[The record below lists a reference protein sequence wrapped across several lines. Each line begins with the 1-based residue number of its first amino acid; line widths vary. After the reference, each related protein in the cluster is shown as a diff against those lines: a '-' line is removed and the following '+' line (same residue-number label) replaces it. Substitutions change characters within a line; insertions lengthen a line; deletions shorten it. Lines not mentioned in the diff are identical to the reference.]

1 MAKAYVSLALNGEY
15 YGYDIFDGVF
25 SSVKETIKQ
34 QMQRWFK
41 NENAAKEMGVSYV
54 TYEKTED
61 DFAKEFGT
69 RHTYVCFWRKNNE
82 DATLTRDEFKD
93 AVDECDELN
102 IDWVRDDI
110 CVLRLIMITEVE
122 I

>member
-1 MAKAYVSLALNGEY
+1 MAKAYVRLALNGEY
-15 YGYDIFDGVF
+15 HEYDIFDGVF
-25 SSVKETIKQ
+25 NSVEEAIKQ

-54 TYEKTED
+54 TYEKNED
-61 DFAKEFGT
+61 DPKEFGT

-82 DATLTRDEFKD
+82 DATLTRDEFKYSI
-93 AVDECDELN
+93 DEYNELY
-102 IDWVRDDI
+102 IDWERNDI
-110 CVLRLIMITEVE
+110 CVLRLIMISEVE